1 MYNNY
6 QFELFILTIT
16 RNPSFYG
23 RKERKMRNSIFFSLL
38 FLFLLVAP
46 SALLAQE
53 YEDVVYLKNG
63 SVIHGTIIEQ
73 VPGVTYTIKTNFG
86 DTFVFKVEE
95 IEKITKEPKVVQKE
109 EPAETQREGIATSE
123 PTTTAVNKQ
132 YIKPKPFG
140 SFEMGIWGGGND
152 YGMGSEYYYVYRT
165 LNIGGSFGIA
175 LDKPFGTIAFA
186 YQFGKK
192 GGDLANNHH
201 RLLGVFRIDIMKK
214 RVSPIINFKGGLN
227 ITKEPWFDKTLFLL
241 VLGGGSGVNFHIS
254 SHLGA
259 IAEFSL
265 MFLREPLFNI
275 SGDVVDHELW
285 ILADINFALY
295 FM

>member
-1 MYNNY
+1 MYNNC

-16 RNPSFYG
+16 RNPSLYG
-23 RKERKMRNSIFFSLL
+23 RKERKVRNAIFFSLL

-109 EPAETQREGIATSE
+109 ETAETQREGIATSE
-123 PTTTAVNKQ
+123 PTTTTVYKQ
-132 YIKPKPFG
+132 YIKPKLFG
-140 SFEMGIWGGGND
+140 SVEMGIWGGSTDRG
-152 YGMGSEYYYVYRT
+152 VFRT
-165 LNIGGSFGIA
+165 LNFGGSFGIA
-175 LDKPFGTIAFA
+175 LDKPFGTIGFV

-192 GGDLANNHH
+192 GGDLYANHH
-201 RLLGVFRIDIMKK
+201 RLLGVFRIDIYDIMKK
-214 RVSPIINFKGGLN
+214 RVSATINFKGGLN
-227 ITKEPWFDKTLFLL
+227 ICKDPLLDKTWFLL
-241 VLGGGSGVNFHIS
+241 VLGGGPGVNFHIS

-265 MFLREPLFNI
+265 MFLREPLYNI
-275 SGDVVDHELW
+275 HGTVVDHEVW
-285 ILADINFALY
+285 ILADINFGLY